1 MCNNYQSKFEK
12 QLCCSSQLYII
23 DHCNDNAKETLIRGL
38 WGQERS
44 EKTSHLN
51 LYTHVGA
58 GRYDRVLKKGL
69 SNMKTDYSRRK
80 SQGGWR

>member
-1 MCNNYQSKFEK
+1 MCDNYQSKFEK

-23 DHCNDNAKETLIRGL
+23 DHCNDNAKETFIRGL

-44 EKTSHLN
+44 GKTSHLN

-58 GRYDRVLKKGL
+58 GR
-69 SNMKTDYSRRK
+69 
-80 SQGGWR
+80 